1 MPMDDTLAK
10 LPRAFAGATVLV
22 LGDVMLDR
30 FVYGAVE
37 RISPEAP
44 VPVIAV
50 ERETE
55 MLGGAGNVARNVA
68 ALGGRAV
75 LVGVIGDDEAG
86 RTLIGLIDREP
97 SLDSV
102 LIVDPQRRTTE
113 KTRYI
118 SGSHQ
123 MLRADRE
130 DRGDADAAALMT
142 AFSARLAQVDV
153 VVLSDYAK
161 GVLSAPVLRAAIA
174 AANAAGKPVIVDPKS
189 RDLSRYDGAT
199 LVKPN
204 RREAADATGVTGA
217 GDEAAAEAANAIL
230 HAAPNLASALVTRG
244 GAGMTLAVRGEAP
257 VHLPATALEVFD
269 VSGAGDTV
277 AATLALALAAGAPP
291 LDAARL
297 ANLAAG
303 LVVAKIGTDVVTADE
318 LVGLALGAHADPGQ
332 DKIADRDGA
341 LALVAS
347 WRARGLKVGFTNGCF
362 DLLHPG
368 HVSLLAQAK
377 AACDRLIVGLNTDAS
392 VQRLK
397 GPTRPVQK
405 EVARATV
412 LASLS
417 SVDLVVLFDE
427 ETPLDLIKAFRPD
440 VLVKGAD
447 YTIETVVGS
456 DVVLGY
462 GGKVLLAQ
470 LKAGQSTT
478 NLIGRMNAP
487 AGVKS

>member
-1 MPMDDTLAK
+1 MNDALSH
-10 LPRAFAGATVLV
+10 LPRAFAGKTVLV

-30 FVYGAVE
+30 FIYGAVD

-50 ERETE
+50 EKETA

-75 LVGVIGDDEAG
+75 L
-86 RTLIGLIDREP
+86 IGLVGEDDAGAALRGMIDAERR
-97 SLDSV
+97 LDV
-102 LIVDPQRRTTE
+102 ALVVDPKRRTTE
-113 KTRYI
+113 KVRYI

-123 MLRADRE
+123 MLRVDRE
-130 DRGDADAAALMT
+130 DRTPGDAAALLA
-142 AFSARLAQVDV
+142 AFEARLADADV

-161 GVLSAPVLRAAIA
+161 GVLTTEVVRRAIDA
-174 AANAAGKPVIVDPKS
+174 ARAAGKPVIVDPKS
-189 RDLSRYDGAT
+189 RDFARYDGAT
-199 LVKPN
+199 LIKPN
-204 RREAADATGVTGA
+204 RKEAAEATGVTETS
-217 GDEAAAEAANAIL
+217 DEASEAAGAAIL
-230 HAAPNLASALVTRG
+230 AMAPALQAALITRG

-257 VHLPATALEVFD
+257 AHLPATAVEVFD

-277 AATLALALAAGAPP
+277 AATLALAVAAGAS
-291 LDAARL
+291 LAEAAHL
-297 ANLAAG
+297 ANLAGG
-303 LVVAKIGTDVVTADE
+303 LVVAKLGTDVVTAVE
-318 LVGLALGAHADPGQ
+318 LTAVASSVRGDPGEI
-332 DKIADRDGA
+332 KIADRDQA
-341 LALVAS
+341 LRIVEG

-368 HVSLLAQAK
+368 HVSLLSQAK

-392 VQRLK
+392 VSKLK

-405 EVARATV
+405 EHGRATV

-427 ETPLDLIKAFRPD
+427 DTPLALIQAFRPD

-447 YTIETVVGS
+447 YTVETVVGS
-456 DVVLGY
+456 DIVLGY
-462 GGKVLLAQ
+462 GGKVVLAE

-478 NLIGRMNAP
+478 NLIARMN
-487 AGVKS
+487 S

>member
-1 MPMDDTLAK
+1 MDDTLAK

-30 FVYGAVE
+30 FVYGAVD

-50 ERETE
+50 ERETV

-75 LVGVIGDDEAG
+75 LVGVVGDDDAG
-86 RTLIGLIDREP
+86 RVLTGLINREP
-97 SLDSV
+97 SLDSA
-102 LIVDPQRRTTE
+102 LIVDAKRRTTE

-130 DRGDADAAALMT
+130 DRGEADGQVLLAAFNAHL
-142 AFSARLAQVDV
+142 REVDV

-161 GVLSAPVLRAAIA
+161 GVLSPVVLKAAIA

-189 RDLSRYDGAT
+189 RDFTRYDGAT
-199 LVKPN
+199 LIKPN
-204 RREAADATGVTGA
+204 RREAAEATGVTGA
-217 GDEAAAEAANAIL
+217 GDEAAAEAADAIL
-230 HAAPNLASALVTRG
+230 ATAPNLAAALITRG

-277 AATLALALAAGAPP
+277 AATLALSLARGARP

-303 LVVAKIGTDVVTADE
+303 LVVAKLGTDVVTADE
-318 LVGLALGAHADPGQ
+318 LVGLAHGEHGDPVA
-332 DKIADRDGA
+332 DKIADLDGA
-341 LALVAS
+341 LAIVAG

-392 VQRLK
+392 VQVLK

-405 EVARATV
+405 EGGRATV

-417 SVDLVVLFDE
+417 AVDLVVLFDE
-427 ETPLDLIKAFRPD
+427 QTPLNLIQAFRPD

-447 YTIETVVGS
+447 YTVETVVGS

-462 GGKVLLAQ
+462 GGKVVLAE

-487 AGVKS
+487 ERAKG

>member
-1 MPMDDTLAK
+1 MDETLAQ
-10 LPRAFAGATVLV
+10 LPKAFDGLTVLV

-30 FVYGAVE
+30 FVYGGVD

-50 ERETE
+50 ERETA

-75 LVGVIGDDEAG
+75 LVGLVGDDAAG
-86 RTLIGLIDREP
+86 RALAAMIDREP
-97 SLDSV
+97 GLMAE
-102 LIVDPQRRTTE
+102 LIVDPARRTTE
-113 KTRYI
+113 KVRYI

-130 DRGDADAAALMT
+130 DRGPGDAQVLLAAFARRLAAA
-142 AFSARLAQVDV
+142 DV

-161 GVLSAPVLRAAIA
+161 GVLPPAVVKGAIA
-174 AANAAGKPVIVDPKS
+174 AARAAGKPVIVDPKS
-189 RDLSRYDGAT
+189 RDLARYDGAT
-199 LVKPN
+199 LLTPN
-204 RREAADATGVTGA
+204 RHEAAEATGVTGIDDA
-217 GDEAAAEAANAIL
+217 SAAEAGEAIL
-230 HAAPNLASALVTRG
+230 AAAPALQAALVTRG
-244 GAGMTLAVRGEAP
+244 AAGMTLAERGQDP
-257 VHLPATALEVFD
+257 VHLPATAVEVFD

-277 AATLALALAAGAPP
+277 VATLALALAAGAAPV
-291 LDAARL
+291 DAARL

-303 LVVAKIGTDVVTADE
+303 LVVAKLGTDVVTAAE
-318 LVGLALGAHADPGQ
+318 LT
-332 DKIADRDGA
+332 A
-341 LALVAS
+341 LARSDHGEPAEAKVADLDEARQIVAG
-347 WRARGLKVGFTNGCF
+347 WRARGLTVGFTNGCF

-397 GPTRPVQK
+397 GPTRPVQS
-405 EVARATV
+405 ETARGAV

-417 SVDLVVLFDE
+417 AVDLVVLFDDD
-427 ETPLDLIKAFRPD
+427 TPLSLIAAFRPD

-447 YTIETVVGS
+447 YTVQTVVGS
-456 DVVLGY
+456 DIVLGY
-462 GGKVLLAQ
+462 GGKVLLAA
-470 LKAGQSTT
+470 LKPNQSTT
-478 NLIGRMNAP
+478 ALIGRMNAH
-487 AGVKS
+487 S

>member
-1 MPMDDTLAK
+1 MDDTLAQ
-10 LPRAFAGATVLV
+10 LPQAFTGKTVLV

-30 FVYGAVE
+30 FIYGAVD

-50 ERETE
+50 ERETA

-75 LVGVIGDDEAG
+75 LLGLIGDDEAG
-86 RTLIGLIDREP
+86 RTLEGLLRDEAGLEAELVIDP
-97 SLDSV
+97 A
-102 LIVDPQRRTTE
+102 RRTTE
-113 KTRYI
+113 KVRYI

-123 MLRADRE
+123 MLRVDRE
-130 DRGDADAAALMT
+130 DRTEARAEALLAA
-142 AFSARLAQVDV
+142 FNRRLAEADV

-161 GVLSAPVLRAAIA
+161 GVLTDAVTRSAIDAAR
-174 AANAAGKPVIVDPKS
+174 AAGKPVIVDPKS
-189 RDLSRYDGAT
+189 RNLARYDGAT
-199 LVKPN
+199 LIKPN
-204 RREAADATGVTGA
+204 RKE
-217 GDEAAAEAANAIL
+217 AAEATGISGNSDEASEAAGAAIL
-230 HAAPNLASALVTRG
+230 AQAPGLEAALITRG
-244 GAGMTLAVRGEAP
+244 GAGMTLSQRGAAA
-257 VHLPATALEVFD
+257 VHLPATAVEVFD

-277 AATLALALAAGAPP
+277 AATLALALAAGAA
-291 LDAARL
+291 LAEASAL

-303 LVVAKIGTDVVTADE
+303 LVVAKLGTDVVTAAE
-318 LVGLALGAHADPGQ
+318 LTALARSAAGEPAAV
-332 DKIADRDGA
+332 KIADRDQA
-341 LALVAS
+341 RDIVAG

-368 HVSLLAQAK
+368 HVSLLDQAR

-392 VQRLK
+392 VSKLK

-405 EVARATV
+405 EAGRATV

-427 ETPLDLIKAFRPD
+427 DTPLQLIETFRPD

-447 YTIETVVGS
+447 YTVETVVGS
-456 DVVLGY
+456 DLVLGY
-462 GGKVLLAQ
+462 GGRVVLAD

-478 NLIGRMNAP
+478 ALIGRMNATP
-487 AGVKS
+487 